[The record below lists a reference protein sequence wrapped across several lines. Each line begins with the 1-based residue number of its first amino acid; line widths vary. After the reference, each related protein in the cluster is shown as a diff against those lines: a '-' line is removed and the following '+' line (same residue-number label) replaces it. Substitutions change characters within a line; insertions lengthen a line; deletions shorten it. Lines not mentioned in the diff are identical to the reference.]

1 MSTLLITIRT
11 EARRMLRGG
20 WLLPLWFAFFVLCA
34 GAAWNGMAWVEARQ
48 TAVASILED
57 EADTHAMR
65 RKQLV
70 EEVRADNR
78 QRYGGALYATAFSLR
93 ATLAPGALA
102 VLTVGQAEGYPM
114 AANISPFAA
123 SNTIFDQHTAGME
136 NPSVLAAGRFD
147 LAFVLVWLLPLLVLA
162 GSFDLFATERERGMG
177 PWLLSQPVS
186 PARLLV
192 SKALARALL
201 LILPLV
207 AILVGV
213 LWMTSTAGPGA
224 LLSVAGLVLLYGL
237 FWLALALLVNLF
249 ATTAAQ
255 AALGCLAGWLALAVL
270 LPALA
275 LGVAD
280 LAAPPSN
287 PNERANALRAE
298 AMRAR
303 AEMKLQPRAVVI
315 APGNAAPNIP
325 DSLRRRAVEVARAE
339 VLIQEALQPYRAQD
353 RARQAWLNS
362 LRAASPAIALQDGLE
377 RLADAD
383 AARARHFQ
391 VEAHGFLLQVR
402 AIANQYLAQDRLLT
416 VADYDRG
423 LPRFVFRGLPARDE
437 LFELLFD
444 AAVIAFGAALL
455 LAFAY
460 LRLRHPI
467 HLTE

>member
-20 WLLPLWFAFFVLCA
+20 WLLPLWLAFFVLCA
-34 GAAWNGMAWVEARQ
+34 GAAWNGMAWVEGRQ

-70 EEVRADNR
+70 EEVTADNR

-162 GSFDLFATERERGMG
+162 GSFDLFATERERGMA

-186 PARLLV
+186 PTRLLA

-201 LILPLV
+201 LVLPLV

-213 LWMTSTAGPGA
+213 LWMASAAGPSE
-224 LLSVAGLVLLYGL
+224 LLSVAALVLLYGL

-249 ATTAAQ
+249 AATGAQ
-255 AALGCLAGWLALAVL
+255 AALGCLAGWLVLVVL

-275 LGVAD
+275 LIVAD
-280 LAAPPSN
+280 FAAPPSN
-287 PNERANALRAE
+287 PNERANMLRAE

-303 AEMKLQPRAVVI
+303 AEAKLQSQANPT
-315 APGNAAPNIP
+315 AARNPLPNIP

-339 VLIQEALQPYRAQD
+339 ILIQMALQPYRAQD
-353 RARQAWLNS
+353 RTRRIWLES

-377 RLADAD
+377 RLAGAD
-383 AARARHFQ
+383 AARAQRFQ
-391 VEAHGFLLQVR
+391 DEAHRFLLQVR
-402 AIANQYLAQDRLLT
+402 SLTRQYLDKDQLLT

-423 LPRFVFRGLPARDE
+423 LPRFVFQGSSARE
-437 LFELLFD
+437 GMFALLLD
-444 AAVIAFGAALL
+444 AAIIALGVALL
-455 LAFAY
+455 LA
-460 LRLRHPI
+460 LVRIRLRRPA
-467 HLTE
+467 HLSE